1 MTWHHRRNEIPSS
14 ENRAG
19 LEMWNQQVSVGNWC
33 GGAGERLKP
42 SLGAP
47 PRTTTLSLLLFLRF
61 PLPSH
66 PLSTALC
73 NKPFCTSPQCLRAN
87 GAAKTFQIPPQNN
100 AFHVFSLQME
110 NASCQERG
118 CVHFYFLACVSAIF
132 VHYQSRCYWPNTSRT
147 IQSEQRPYSLTLK
160 QW

>member
-1 MTWHHRRNEIPSS
+1 MPLCAFIVNWHHRRKEIPSS

-19 LEMWNQQVSVGNWC
+19 LEMGNQQVSVGNWY

-42 SLGAP
+42 RLGAP

-73 NKPFCTSPQCLRAN
+73 NKPFCTSPQCLRTN
-87 GAAKTFQIPPQNN
+87 GVAKTFQIPPQNN
-100 AFHVFSLQME
+100 AFHIFSLQME

-118 CVHFYFLACVSAIF
+118 LYAFLFSGLCISNFCTLPKPLLLAK
-132 VHYQSRCYWPNTSRT
+132 YLLNNT
-147 IQSEQRPYSLTLK
+147 I
-160 QW
+160 